1 MGDIENKLKEMIIEK
16 YGSLAKFANEIDMSW
31 TTLDSILKR
40 GILKANI
47 VNVLKITNKL
57 GIDTEQLGKGEI
69 VKSVDFYYQ
78 KDPESPG
85 LLIEH
90 KPSRDASEQGVSM
103 DQITNDD
110 LSETTDKYYLDPEV
124 AEMAQELYSRPEMRV
139 LFDAT
144 KNVSK
149 DDIQFVID
157 MLDRMKK

>member
-57 GIDTEQLGKGEI
+57 GIDTDQLGKGEI

-85 LLIEH
+85 FFIEH